1 MNWKSAIGDF
11 KNYRRLERTRSENTV
26 AAYLND
32 LVKLQQFA
40 EPQNTL
46 PKDITPKHI
55 QGFLTWINGFGLSPT
70 SQARILS
77 GIKTFYLF
85 MSLEHNLLENPTA
98 LIEAPRLARK
108 IPDVLNV
115 KEIEQLDRKS
125 VV

>member
-11 KNYRRLERTRSENTV
+11 KNYLRLERAMSENTV

-70 SQARILS
+70 RQSRILS
-77 GIKTFYLF
+77 GLKTFYLF
-85 MSLEHNLLENPTA
+85 MSLEPT
-98 LIEAPRLARK
+98 LPNKPPHLT
-108 IPDVLNV
+108 D
-115 KEIEQLDRKS
+115 
-125 VV
+125 